1 MAETNRG
8 PWNSILRI
16 AAVAA
21 LMVFLSCAMKPI
33 QNITPEQQ
41 ARNHVEMGIAFL
53 KSKTYTQALE
63 EFLEADRQNTK
74 DPEIPYYLGIAYYGK
89 GLRPEAE
96 ASFRR
101 AVRLKPDYSEAWNY
115 LGTLLLES
123 GDLDGAI
130 DAYNRA
136 LKNVLFKN
144 PGASLHNLG
153 IAYFRKGDYGR
164 SVQAFEEALRRD
176 PNTVLAPLIH
186 KNMGVSFLKWGNYG
200 KAVDSLQKSAELSP
214 YIAETHYWLGLAYL
228 EAGRQKE
235 GMEELKQAATLGKD
249 MEYGL
254 LARKKIAEISPG
266 R

>member
-1 MAETNRG
+1 
-8 PWNSILRI
+8 
-16 AAVAA
+16 
-21 LMVFLSCAMKPI
+21 MVSLSCAMKPI
-33 QNITPEQQ
+33 QKITPEQQ
-41 ARNHVEMGIAFL
+41 ARNHLDMGIAFL
-53 KSKTYTQALE
+53 KSKAYTQALE
-63 EFLEADRQNTK
+63 EFLEADRQNPE
-74 DPEIPYYLGIAYYGK
+74 DPEVPYYLGIAYYGK
-89 GLRPEAE
+89 GLRPEAT

-123 GDLDGAI
+123 GDYEGAI

-136 LKNVLFKN
+136 LKNILFKN
-144 PGASLHNLG
+144 PGTSLHNLG

-200 KAVDSLQKSAELSP
+200 KAIDSLRKSAELSP

-228 EAGRQKE
+228 KAGRQGE
-235 GMEELKQAATLGKD
+235 GMEELGLAESYGKD
-249 MEYGL
+249 TEYGL
-254 LARKKIAEISPG
+254 LAKKKRAEIPPN